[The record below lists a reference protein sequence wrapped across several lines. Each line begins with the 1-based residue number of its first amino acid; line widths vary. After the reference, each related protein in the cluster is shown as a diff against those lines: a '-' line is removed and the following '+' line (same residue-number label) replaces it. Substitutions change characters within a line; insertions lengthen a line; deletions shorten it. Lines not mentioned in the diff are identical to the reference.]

1 MDTEKIIEKMI
12 DKSIVIVKNDFI
24 KKKIQLMI
32 IQPFLQYILELVFP
46 YIVIICVVFVLLITL
61 LISLVILVLRIQS
74 NS

>member
-32 IQPFLQYILELVFP
+32 IQPFLQYILEDVLVELNI
-46 YIVIICVVFVLLITL
+46 YNLHYRTSNLQVELLDIYSTL
-61 LISLVILVLRIQS
+61 
-74 NS
+74 